1 MTNIVIDFSLL
12 EALEELVVGLVDLLA
27 LGDEYLLHHLL
38 DHVVLLAK
46 MGMLTLH
53 LGLQLLIRD
62 LHLIDLLLQLDL
74 LLVESL
80 LVCVLHALWDVGPRI
95 LVLFG
100 LLVGE
105 VRHALQVLRWL

>member
-74 LLVESL
+74 PPPLLCYPTAATQTLGGCRPFPS
-80 LVCVLHALWDVGPRI
+80 PP
-95 LVLFG
+95 
-100 LLVGE
+100 
-105 VRHALQVLRWL
+105 